1 MKKLIF
7 ISVVLFSMIS
17 FAGGT
22 QGGGVGRLAVS
33 FNSSGG
39 WNELGFISTSNTP
52 NGVFVYFVKTN
63 FDEIKFVLVSNLS
76 TGIASK
82 ETSVSIDDL
91 GRYPAL
97 EIGLAMSQKSGTFV
111 RIY

>member
-1 MKKLIF
+1 MKKLIL
-7 ISVVLFSMIS
+7 ISAVLFSTIT

-39 WNELGFISTSNTP
+39 WNKFGSLPTSTVP
-52 NGVFVYFVKTN
+52 QGVFVYFVKTN
-63 FDEIKFVLVSNLS
+63 FSQIKFVLVSNLS

-82 ETSVSIDDL
+82 ETNVSIDEL
-91 GRYPAL
+91 GKYPAL
-97 EIGLAMSQKSGTFV
+97 ESGLAMSQKSGTFV